1 MIKFL
6 YIMPKRS
13 FPKSKKKS
21 TKKSTKGTKSGGGK
35 KSGGKKGR
43 CWSGYRPTPGKKAFS
58 KGSCMK
64 G

>member
-6 YIMPKRS
+6 YQMPKRRM
-13 FPKSKKKS
+13 PKPKKK
-21 TKKSTKGTKSGGGK
+21 TKGTKKMGGK
-35 KSGGKKGR
+35 KSGGGKKGR
-43 CWSGYRPTPGKKAFS
+43 CWSGYKPTPGKKAFS

>member
-1 MIKFL
+1 MLFV
-6 YIMPKRS
+6 YQMPKRTM
-13 FPKSKKKS
+13 PKPKKK
-21 TKKSTKGTKSGGGK
+21 TKGTKKMGGK

-43 CWSGYRPTPGKKAFS
+43 CWSGYKPTPGKKAFS